1 MQTPN
6 KVPRYEISPITRK
19 VDRAMTH
26 FIKVGGISIIVV
38 VFAIFIFIFSQIF
51 PLFKGASISFLSEWK
66 ITEGEYSALGTDEW
80 TELPFL
86 LKPDGSF
93 LFINVADGGTTETI
107 RPDYPADKS
116 ISAIQYRAKAGHAVV
131 GTSSGEFALVKVAYS
146 PVYKGEQRTISAE
159 VKLDNYYPVGKAG
172 FPISKIN
179 LAASDAGR
187 MVGVIQNVNGK
198 LEVHAANMTQRRS
211 LMGAGKMVYDK
222 SHDLT
227 GLIQG
232 HPTDI
237 LINSRIDSVI
247 VITESKHVHY
257 LFLDKD
263 GFSSRQIFEPFAD
276 IPDADIASTDFL
288 YGDDSI
294 VFTSTKGH
302 NRVFSLYV
310 AEGQNVRLY
319 GQTKSFDPLPGPA
332 TAFSVSLR
340 NKAFL
345 IGGERFASLRY
356 STTESVRWEDELA
369 FTIKHSA
376 LSSKFDRMLFLDDK
390 SMLHIYKLDDPHPE
404 ASFKAFFGK
413 IWYEGANAPKYDWQS
428 TGGTDDFEPK
438 LSMVPL
444 IIGTLKGTLYAMLFS
459 VPLALLAAL
468 YTSQFASPQ
477 FKKYVKPVM
486 EIMASLPSVILG
498 FLAALWLAPM
508 LETRVPSIL
517 LVFTLVPLSTILFG
531 TIWSKFSFNIR
542 RRIPEGAEVF
552 AVVPLIVVV
561 GYLAWQMGPW
571 LESLVFIGTDASTG
585 LPIADFRLWWPQVT
599 GTTFEQRNSLVVGF
613 IMGFAVIPI
622 IFTIT
627 EDALS
632 NVPASFRSSSLA
644 LGASRWQTAIRV
656 ILPTASAGIFSAIM
670 IGFGRAVGE
679 TMIVLMATGNTPIM
693 DFNIFSGMRTLS
705 ANIAVELPEAPHHGT
720 LYRALFL
727 GSMLLFLMT
736 FIVNTLAEILRHH
749 LREKYK
755 AV

>member
-1 MQTPN
+1 MQKKT
-6 KVPRYEISPITRK
+6 KIPRYEISPVTRK

-26 FIKVGGISIIVV
+26 FIKVGGISIIVA

-51 PLFKGASISFLSEWK
+51 PLFKGATINFISEWSVP
-66 ITEGEYSALGTDEW
+66 EGDYVALGTDEW
-80 TELPFL
+80 TEKPFL
-86 LKPDGSF
+86 LSADGSF
-93 LFINVADGGTTETI
+93 LFVDLADGGKTEVI
-107 RPDYPADKS
+107 RPEYPDGKEL
-116 ISAIQYRAKAGHAVV
+116 SALHYRPKAGYAVI
-131 GTSSGEFALVKVAYS
+131 GTSSGEFSFVKVEYS
-146 PVYKGEQRTISAE
+146 PVYQGEQRTISAS
-159 VKLDNYYPVGKAG
+159 VKLEPYYPVGRAG
-172 FPISKIN
+172 HPVRKIN
-179 LAASDAGR
+179 LAVSEAGR
-187 MVGVIQNVNGK
+187 MVGVVQQVGDKI
-198 LEVHAANMTQRRS
+198 EVHAANMTLRRN
-211 LMGAGKMVYDK
+211 LMGSGKLTYDK

-227 GLIQG
+227 GLIHG
-232 HPTDI
+232 NPTDI
-237 LINSRIDSVI
+237 LINTRLDSVI
-247 VITESKHVHY
+247 VITDARKAHY

-263 GFSSRQIFEPFAD
+263 GFVSRQIFEPFEDLAD
-276 IPDADIASTDFL
+276 DSIASADFL

-294 VFTSTKGH
+294 VFTSANGR
-302 NRVFSLYV
+302 NRVFSLFV
-310 AEGQNVRLY
+310 AEGSNVRLY
-319 GQTKSFDPLPGPA
+319 GQTKTFDNLPGPA
-332 TAFSVSLR
+332 GTFSVSLR

-345 IGGERFASLRY
+345 IGGEGFASLRY
-356 STTESVRWEDELA
+356 STTESIRWEERLA
-369 FTIKHSA
+369 FNVKHA
-376 LSSKFDRMLFLDDK
+376 GLSGKFDRILFLDDRNT
-390 SMLHIYKLDDPHPE
+390 LHVYELDDPHPE

-413 IWYEGANAPKYDWQS
+413 LWYEGANAPKYEWQS

-444 IIGTLKGTLYAMLFS
+444 IIGTFKGTLYAMLFS

-468 YTSQFASPQ
+468 YTSQFASPA
-477 FKKYVKPVM
+477 FKRYVKPVM

-517 LVFTLVPLSTILFG
+517 LILTLVPLAILLFG
-531 TIWSKFSFNIR
+531 TVWGKLPFDIR
-542 RRIPEGAEVF
+542 RRIPEGAEVL
-552 AVVPLIVVV
+552 AVIPLIAAF
-561 GYLAWQMGPW
+561 GYLAWNLGPW

-585 LPIADFRLWWPQVT
+585 RPIADFRLWWPQVT
-599 GTTFEQRNSLVVGF
+599 GATFEQRNSLVVGF

-644 LGASRWQTAIRV
+644 LGASRWQTAMRV